1 MRHSIARSEA
11 PSRRTPTT
19 RTILLSVEEREKLEA
34 YARRGS
40 AEHRLVQRVQMVL
53 LRADGVD
60 LLDVA
65 RRLGVDRNT
74 VWRWC
79 DRYLETGFLG
89 LFDLPRS
96 GRPRRLSLAS
106 SASR

>member
-1 MRHSIARSEA
+1 MK
-11 PSRRTPTT
+11 PSTERPESQRTPTT
-19 RTILLSVEEREKLEA
+19 RTILLSLEEREKLEA

-53 LRADGVD
+53 LRASGVEV
-60 LLDVA
+60 LDVA

-79 DRYLETGFLG
+79 DRYIEKGFVG
-89 LFDLPRS
+89 LFDRPRS
-96 GRPRRLSLAS
+96 GRPRSLSLRS
-106 SASR
+106 STLR